1 MTGFNY
7 KAVFQSDAW
16 AYLNGITSFQLVP
29 DGGGY
34 RLYGGSGSYGG
45 IIGFDLSAGAVASHI
60 GDWLVD
66 DGGNSFRLSDFT
78 MIGTDLLVAELG
90 SNHLERY
97 SFDAGGSLF
106 NPAPA
111 SYGGGTPVLTPQIT
125 SLSVGATTFVVTG
138 GGAGGPEGLNIYEVQ
153 GGTLVHRDTVTD
165 HIKVTVGDIADLINI
180 TVDGTTY
187 LVAGSTEEGGISTF
201 TIDAGGNAH
210 LVDAIGAKEG
220 LWLSGLD
227 SLTATEANGTSYI
240 IVASTLSSSISV
252 VRINPMGVMFVTDHI
267 TDTLGTRFDNI
278 DAIDSFTVN
287 GRGFIVAGGSDD
299 GLTLLEIMPDGKL
312 LEHDSIENQNGW
324 TLENITAIQ
333 TAVFNGEVQVFAAGS
348 RVSGIMQFTIP
359 TDTLA
364 TPINGD
370 SGNNTLSGTAL
381 DDLIYGGAGNDTLH
395 GNGGDDILFGGS
407 GLDQLYGGAGADVF
421 IIDSGP
427 DQDQIRDFELGLD
440 RIDLSRWSMVYDPSD
455 LIITS
460 HAGGATVQFGDLS
473 LDIMTDD
480 GSTLTAADLTA
491 DSFIF

>member
-7 KAVFQSDAW
+7 IAVFQSDAW
-16 AYLNGITSFQLVP
+16 AYLNGISSFQLVP

-45 IIGFDLSAGAVASHI
+45 IIGFTLTAGAAASHI

-78 MIGTDLLVAELG
+78 MVGGDLLVAELG
-90 SNHLERY
+90 SSHLERY
-97 SFDAGGSLF
+97 NFSTSGSLI
-106 NPAPA
+106 NPAPV
-111 SYGGGTPVLTPQIT
+111 SYSGNTPSLTPQIV
-125 SLSVGATTFVVTG
+125 SISVGTTTFVATG

-153 GGTLVHRDTVTD
+153 GGTLIHTDTVMD
-165 HIKVTVGDIADLINI
+165 DIKVTVGDIADLV
-180 TVDGTTY
+180 TVTVNGTDY
-187 LVAGSTEEGGISTF
+187 LVVGSTRDSGISTF
-201 TIDAGGNAH
+201 TIDASGHTH
-210 LVDAIGAKEG
+210 LVDAIGQKEG

-227 SLTATEANGTSYI
+227 SLAATEANGTSYI
-240 IVASTLSSSISV
+240 IVASTLSGSLSV
-252 VRINPMGVMFVTDHI
+252 VRINPMGVMFVTDHV
-267 TDTLGTRFDNI
+267 TDTLGTRFDNV

-287 GRGFIVAGGSDD
+287 GRGFVIAGGSDD
-299 GLTLLEIMPDGKL
+299 GLTLLEIMPDGRL

-333 TAVFNGEVQVFAAGS
+333 TAVFDGEVQVFAAGS
-348 RVSGIMQFTIP
+348 RMSGIMQFTIP
-359 TDTLA
+359 TDALA

-395 GNGGDDILFGGS
+395 GNGGDDILFGGDR
-407 GLDQLYGGAGADVF
+407 LDQLYGGAGADVF

-440 RIDLSRWSMVYDPSD
+440 RIDLSRWGMVYDPSD
-455 LIITS
+455 LTITS
-460 HAGGATVQFGDLS
+460 HTGGATVQFGDLS
-473 LDIMTDD
+473 LDIRTDD
-480 GSTLTAADLTA
+480 GSILTAADLTA